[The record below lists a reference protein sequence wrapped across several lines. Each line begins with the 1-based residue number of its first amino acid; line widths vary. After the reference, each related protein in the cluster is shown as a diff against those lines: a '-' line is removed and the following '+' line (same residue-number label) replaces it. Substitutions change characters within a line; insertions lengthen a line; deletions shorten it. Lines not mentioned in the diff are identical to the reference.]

1 LITLITGLPDN
12 VVGAEASGKV
22 TDDDYKNVLIP
33 AVERAN
39 EKHEK
44 IRLLYV
50 LGAGFEDYDA
60 GAMWDD
66 AKVGLSHFGAWERI
80 AVVTDHS
87 VYRAMIKAF
96 GFAMPGEVKVYPLNE
111 LDQAKAWVTA

>member
-1 LITLITGLPDN
+1 MSGLPGN

-33 AVERAN
+33 AVERAK

-50 LGAGFEDYDA
+50 LGAQFEDYDA

-87 VYRAMIKAF
+87 VYRGAIKAF
-96 GFAMPGEVKVYPLNE
+96 GFAMPGEVKAYPLAE
-111 LDQAKAWVTA
+111 LDAARAWVTA